1 MKALRIM
8 LAVVVVGALAGLA
21 YVAQQAEP
29 AGVKMVTAA
38 NKFLDSLSKEQR
50 ARATFDFD
58 SKERTNWHF
67 IPLQDKERKSTR
79 KGLPLQDMTA
89 DQKKLAIDLLAASTS
104 NIGKEQATT
113 IMSLEAILREQEK
126 KGAMVR
132 EPEWY
137 FFTLFGTPGK
147 TGKWGFRVEGHH
159 LSLNFAL
166 DGTALVSATPFF
178 YGSNPATIV
187 AGPKQGKRPLEASEQ
202 LAFDLVNALDADQ
215 KKVALQAKAFPEVK
229 PTLTPKVDAPVGL
242 SAAKMTD
249 KQKDILLKLVAAYTR
264 TLPEDVAAAEM
275 RLVKEGGI
283 DKIHFAYQG
292 GTEKGQKHTYRVQ
305 SPTFVIEF
313 LNEQADSAGN
323 AANHIHS
330 AWRHIKGD
338 FGMK

>member
-1 MKALRIM
+1 MKAIRIM
-8 LAVVVVGALAGLA
+8 LAVAVVGGLAGLA

-29 AGVKMVTAA
+29 AGAKMVAAA

-50 ARATFDFD
+50 GRATFDFD

-79 KGLPLQDMTA
+79 KGLPLQDMSA
-89 DQKKLAIDLLAASTS
+89 EQKKLALDLLGASTS
-104 NIGKEQATT
+104 SVGKEQATT

-147 TGKWGFRVEGHH
+147 TGKWGLRVEGHH

-166 DGTALVSATPFF
+166 EGTEVVSATPFF

-187 AGPKQGKRPLEASEQ
+187 GGPKKGKRPLEASEQ

-215 KKVALQAKAFPEVK
+215 KKTALQEKAFPEVK
-229 PTLTPKVDAPVGL
+229 PTITPKVDTPVGL
-242 SAAKMTD
+242 AAAKMTAP
-249 KQKDILLKLVAAYTR
+249 QKGILMKLIQAYTG
-264 TLPEDVAAAEM
+264 TLPPEVAAAEM
-275 RLVKEGGI
+275 KLVQDGGVDSI
-283 DKIHFAYQG
+283 FFAYQG
-292 GTEKGQKHTYRVQ
+292 GTEKGQKHSYRVQ

-323 AANHIHS
+323 VANHIHS

-338 FGMK
+338 FGLK